1 VLEKKLETFLLDQL
15 KKDKG
20 DSSLAFQKLLDE
32 KKKTGKRFVDIVP
45 TLERISQ
52 VELLKALGDFYQ
64 IPFVDLE
71 KYNKVDQAAL
81 KSIPEK
87 LIRHFRVF
95 PIGKMNDV
103 ITVAMMDPTDVVLV
117 DRLGQYAKCEVT
129 PVFAAADAIDRSI
142 ERFLGPLDTLGQAIR
157 KMEGGSTQTST
168 LPTSKREES
177 APSGT
182 SQIPSA
188 MQTVYLVNLIVEKAI
203 ASHAS
208 DIHLEPS
215 EKVFYVRYRV
225 DGVLYDYAPLPPKA
239 MEASI
244 ISRLKI
250 MANLDI
256 AEKRLP
262 QDGRIQFRMKDR
274 DVNLRIS
281 TFPTIYGENVVIRVL
296 DRSDALMSLEEIGL
310 EPELLEKVDRAV
322 AKTSGIILV
331 TGPTGSGKTTTLY
344 GALSKINTVE
354 RHIITLEDPVEY
366 RMERIR
372 QSQVDPKS
380 GLTFARGLR
389 SIMRQDP
396 DVIMVGEIR
405 DLETAQI
412 AIQAALTGHLVL
424 STLHT
429 NDAPS
434 AITRLLDMGVEPFL
448 ISSSV
453 NCVVAQRLIR
463 TLCQN
468 CRQPHTPEQAF
479 LKEIGFPF
487 EAKSRAIHKDHIFGE
502 ESQVLPEKYSCKER
516 AVPKQ
521 FYKRVGCDR
530 CKETGFSGRIG
541 IFEVMIPEEEIRK
554 LIVRK
559 ESAEIIKKTA
569 VQKGMRTLKEDGLL
583 KAERGLTTID
593 EVLRV
598 AQDVI

>member
-1 VLEKKLETFLLDQL
+1 MLEKKLETFLLDQL

-20 DSSLAFQKLLDE
+20 SPPQAIQKLLDE

-45 TLERISQ
+45 ALEHTSQ
-52 VELLKALGDFYQ
+52 AELLKALGEFYQ

-95 PIGKMNDV
+95 PIGQVNNV
-103 ITVAMMDPTDVVLV
+103 LTIAMIDPTDVVLV
-117 DRLGQYAKCEVT
+117 DRLGQYAKREVT
-129 PVFAAADAIDRSI
+129 PVFAGAEAIDKAI
-142 ERFLGPLDTLGQAIR
+142 ERFLGPSDTLGQVIR
-157 KMEGGSTQTST
+157 KMEDGQTRTQTR
-168 LPTSKREES
+168 TSEAREES
-177 APSGT
+177 SAGT
-182 SQIPSA
+182 QQIPGA
-188 MQTVYLVNLIVEKAI
+188 MQTVYLVNLIIEKAI
-203 ASHAS
+203 ESKAS

-215 EKVFYVRYRV
+215 EKVFYVRYRI
-225 DGVLYDYAPLPPKA
+225 DGVLYDYSPLPPKS
-239 MEASI
+239 MEASL

-262 QDGRIQFRMKDR
+262 QDGRIQFRIKDR
-274 DVNLRIS
+274 DINLRIS

-296 DRSDALMSLEEIGL
+296 DRSDALISLEEIGL
-310 EPELLEKVDRAV
+310 EPELLRKFDQAV
-322 AKTSGIILV
+322 AKTTGIVLV

-344 GALSKINTVE
+344 AALSKINVVE
-354 RHIITLEDPVEY
+354 RHVITLEDPVEY
-366 RMERIR
+366 RMERVR
-372 QSQVDPKS
+372 QSQIDPKS
-380 GLTFARGLR
+380 GLTFGRGLR

-434 AITRLLDMGVEPFL
+434 AVTRLLDMGMEPFL
-448 ISSSV
+448 ISSSIS
-453 NCVVAQRLIR
+453 CVVAQRLIR
-463 TLCQN
+463 TLCQY
-468 CRQPHTPEQAF
+468 CRQPYAPESAL
-479 LKEIGFPF
+479 LKEVGFRQNT
-487 EAKSRAIHKDHIFGE
+487 A
-502 ESQVLPEKYSCKER
+502 
-516 AVPKQ
+516 KQ
-521 FYKRVGCDR
+521 FYKRLGCDR
-530 CKETGFSGRIG
+530 CKGTGFQGRIG
-541 IFEVMIPEEEIRK
+541 IFEVMIPDEEIKK
-554 LIVRK
+554 LIVNK
-559 ESAEIIKKTA
+559 GSAEVIKKYA
-569 VQKGMRTLKEDGLL
+569 VEKGMRTLKEDGLL

>member
-1 VLEKKLETFLLDQL
+1 MLEKKLETFLIEQL

-20 DSSLAFQKLLDE
+20 SSSQAIHKLLDE

-45 TLERISQ
+45 TLEHTSQ
-52 VELLKALGDFYQ
+52 AELLKALGEYYQ

-71 KYNKVDQAAL
+71 KYNKVDLEAL
-81 KSIPEK
+81 KSIPDK
-87 LIRHFRVF
+87 LIRHFKVF

-103 ITVAMMDPTDVVLV
+103 VTVAMMDPTDVVLV

-129 PVFAAADAIDRSI
+129 PVFATADAIDRAI

-157 KMEGGSTQTST
+157 KMEGGGTQTSVT
-168 LPTSKREES
+168 TIKEE
-177 APSGT
+177 ALSGGV

-188 MQTVYLVNLIVEKAI
+188 MQTVYLVNLIIEKAI

-225 DGVLYDYAPLPPKA
+225 DGVLYDYSPLPPKS

-262 QDGRIQFRMKDR
+262 QDGRIQFRTKDR

-296 DRSDALMSLEEIGL
+296 DRSNALMSLEEIGL
-310 EPELLEKVDRAV
+310 EPELLAKVDQAV

-344 GALSKINTVE
+344 AALSRINTVE

-434 AITRLLDMGVEPFL
+434 AVTRLLDMGVEPFL

-453 NCVVAQRLIR
+453 NCVIAQRLVR

-468 CRQPHTPEQAF
+468 CRQPHAPEQAF

-487 EAKSRAIHKDHIFGE
+487 DAKSRSI
-502 ESQVLPEKYSCKER
+502 PKE
-516 AVPKQ
+516 PKQ
-521 FYKRVGCDR
+521 FYKRAGCDR

-541 IFEVMIPEEEIRK
+541 IFEVMIPDEEIRK

-559 ESAEIIKKTA
+559 ESAEVIKKAA
-569 VQKGMRTLKEDGLL
+569 VAKGMRTLKEDGLL
-583 KAERGLTTID
+583 KAECGFTAID

-598 AQDVI
+598 AQDAI

>member
-1 VLEKKLETFLLDQL
+1 MLEKKLETFLLDQF
-15 KKDKG
+15 KKDK
-20 DSSLAFQKLLDE
+20 SSSPQAIQKLLDE
-32 KKKTGKRFVDIVP
+32 KKKSGKRFVDIVP
-45 TLERISQ
+45 TLERTSQ
-52 VELLKALGDFYQ
+52 AQLLQALSEFYQ

-71 KYNKVDQAAL
+71 KYNKMDPAAL
-81 KSIPEK
+81 KLIPEK

-95 PIGKMNDV
+95 PIGQMNNV
-103 ITVAMMDPTDVVLV
+103 VTVAMTDPTDVVLV
-117 DRLGQYAKCEVT
+117 DRLGQYAKREVT
-129 PVFAAADAIDRSI
+129 PVFASAEAIDRAI
-142 ERFLGPLDTLGQAIR
+142 ERFLGASDTLGQVIR
-157 KMEGGSTQTST
+157 KMEGGPSQSQTS
-168 LPTSKREES
+168 SAFEKEES
-177 APSGT
+177 PAGAG
-182 SQIPSA
+182 QIPSA
-188 MQTVYLVNLIVEKAI
+188 MQTVYLVNLIIEKAI
-203 ASHAS
+203 ESKAS

-225 DGVLYDYAPLPPKA
+225 DGVLCDYSPLPPKSL
-239 MEASI
+239 EASI

-262 QDGRIQFRMKDR
+262 QDGQIQFRMKDR

-281 TFPTIYGENVVIRVL
+281 TFPTIYGENLVIRVL

-310 EPELLEKVDRAV
+310 ESELLEKIDQVV
-322 AKTSGIILV
+322 AKTSGITLV

-344 GALSKINTVE
+344 AALSKINTVE

-372 QSQVDPKS
+372 QSQIDIKS

-412 AIQAALTGHLVL
+412 AIRAALTGHLVL

-434 AITRLLDMGVEPFL
+434 AVTRLLDMGVEPFL

-453 NCVVAQRLIR
+453 NCVVAQRLLR
-463 TLCQN
+463 TLCQE
-468 CRQPHTPEQAF
+468 CRQSYTPEPAF

-487 EAKSRAIHKDHIFGE
+487 EAKSRTSRNA
-502 ESQVLPEKYSCKER
+502 
-516 AVPKQ
+516 PKQ

-530 CKETGFSGRIG
+530 CKGTGFQGRIG
-541 IFEVMIPEEEIRK
+541 IFEVMIPDEEIRK
-554 LIVRK
+554 LIVKK
-559 ESAEIIKKTA
+559 ESAEVIKKAA
-569 VQKGMRTLKEDGLL
+569 VAKGMRTLKEDGLL

-598 AQDVI
+598 AQDLI